1 MLSLS
6 SAGWRLALGACAG
19 LAANLLLAGSPFT
32 PQGTEYSLTRGL
44 LGDQT
49 NPQLSLTPEGGYVVW
64 EDNSIDGDGTGIGAA
79 GVDSY
84 FSPVPS
90 RFLRVNEKTAG
101 SQENP
106 AVQVLKGGGAMFVWQ
121 GGPQGQQD
129 IWARIIGRSGTFLTG
144 DLLVNTF
151 TEGQQVQP
159 VQTLLADGS
168 VVVAWSSFGQDGSMQ
183 GVFAQRLS
191 PSGEKLGAEFQVNQ
205 FIDYNQRN
213 PAITTLNNGDFLVAW
228 VSEMERFENSVDI
241 FARRFDPMG
250 AARGN
255 EFLVNSPSRVSGTNI
270 CANPSV
276 SASASGGFVVAWSE
290 RNLAALTN
298 GWDVVG
304 RAFGV
309 DGQPASEPKRLN
321 AFIPGNQYG
330 PKLATVGSSLLA
342 VWTSEFQDGSR
353 EEIYGRFIGGDA
365 GFLSEE
371 FRVNTTTISKQI
383 NPAVA
388 SDGQG
393 RLVAAWAS
401 YVGGDT
407 SFEVMAQRYMVE
419 QVLVQPT
426 PPLVL
431 ALDSYSL
438 LVSWPP
444 LAGYT
449 NLVSYQLYK
458 DGAAT
463 PLKLTDN
470 FLVVADLDPET
481 THTFQIAYE
490 LQGGLVS
497 PVSDV
502 GAGKTWGRDRN
513 FDGLPDDWQAKYWG
527 PDPKK
532 WPPANEDSDGDGA
545 SNLYEFLAGTDPTSA
560 ASVLRLGLK
569 PTTGGML
576 VQYNAVAGS
585 IYQLQFTT
593 DLVQWSN
600 QGSPQFAAGTVNST
614 VIPSTTVST
623 YYRVIRVR

>member
-19 LAANLLLAGSPFT
+19 LAANLLLAGSAFT

-49 NPQLSLTPEGGYVVW
+49 NPQLSLTKEGGYVVW

-79 GVDSY
+79 GIDSY
-84 FSPVPS
+84 YSPDPS
-90 RFLRVNEKTAG
+90 RFLRVNEQTTG
-101 SQENP
+101 SQEKP
-106 AVQVLKGGGAMFVWQ
+106 AVQVLKGGGAIFVWQ

-159 VQTLLADGS
+159 VLALLPDGS

-191 PSGEKLGAEFQVNQ
+191 PAGEKMGVEFQVNQ
-205 FIDYNQRN
+205 FTNNNQRT
-213 PAITTLNNGDFLVAW
+213 PAIATLNDGDFIVTW
-228 VSEMERFENSVDI
+228 VSEMERYQHSVDI
-241 FARRFDPMG
+241 YARRFDPAG
-250 AARGN
+250 AARGH
-255 EFLVNSPSRVSGTNI
+255 EFLVNSATNV

-276 SASASGGFVVAWSE
+276 SSSPAGGFVVAWSE
-290 RNLAALTN
+290 RNQVALTN
-298 GWDVVG
+298 GWDVMG
-304 RAFGV
+304 RSFGV
-309 DGQPASEPKRLN
+309 DGQSASEAKRLN
-321 AFIPGNQYG
+321 AFTVGNQYG
-330 PKLATVGSSLLA
+330 PKLATVGSAVVA

-365 GFLSEE
+365 SFLSEE
-371 FRVNTTTISKQI
+371 FRVNTATISRQI
-383 NPAVA
+383 HPAVA
-388 SDGQG
+388 SDGEG
-393 RLVAAWAS
+393 RVLTAWAS
-401 YVGGDT
+401 FVGGDA
-407 SFEVMAQRYMVE
+407 SFEVLGQRYVVE

-458 DGAAT
+458 DGGAT
-463 PLKLTDN
+463 PVKLTDN
-470 FLVVADLDPET
+470 FLVVSDLDSES
-481 THTFQIAYE
+481 THTFRIAYE
-490 LQGGLVS
+490 LAGGLVS
-497 PVSDV
+497 PVSEV
-502 GAGKTWGRDRN
+502 GMGKTWGRDRN
-513 FDGLPDDWQAKYWG
+513 FDGLPDDWQAKFWG
-527 PDPKK
+527 TDSKK
-532 WPPANEDSDGDGA
+532 WPASNIDSDGDGA

-560 ASVLRLGLK
+560 QSVLKLGLK

-576 VQYNAVAGS
+576 VQYSAVPGS

-593 DLVQWSN
+593 DLIRWN
-600 QGSPQFAAGTVNST
+600 DQGSPQFAAGLLNSA
-614 VIPSTTVST
+614 VIPSTTIST